1 MSPPS
6 GGVFL
11 RKKLRRRYRKLSDE
25 KFNAAFSRSISR
37 VEKGLRDRSIK
48 GEDIYY
54 YTSFYMEYET
64 TYESIS
70 SFEYFLSK
78 TESLK
83 ERGEPNTQPTINKKT
98 LPSPEDRVGI
108 TNAIESIDDNGPIVI
123 PKGWRVLIVDMVL
136 VAFYLPMMLIMVHPK
151 LILVMIL
158 LT

>member
-6 GGVFL
+6 GGILL
-11 RKKLRRRYRKLSDE
+11 RKKLRRRYRNLSDK
-25 KFNAAFSRSISR
+25 KFNAAFSRAISR

-70 SFEYFLSK
+70 SFERFFSK
-78 TESLK
+78 TENLK
-83 ERGEPNTQPTINKKT
+83 EWGEPNTHPSINKKT
-98 LPSPEDRVGI
+98 LPTPEDRVGI

-123 PKGWRVLIVDMVL
+123 PKGLLEGFISGYGVGGVLSSNDNIYPPL
-136 VAFYLPMMLIMVHPK
+136 
-151 LILVMIL
+151 
-158 LT
+158 